1 MLRAISFGTIFL
13 PLYCE
18 LLEFYF
24 VIFRNGAYI
33 ERKVKT
39 KKKLKKTK
47 FKTLKKGHLAS
58 ETEIMLD
65 QQYVE
70 TLSDDERNLSSNAI
84 TLPQLSIDRK
94 RKKAASVDE
103 KISQKGSKKLR
114 ASESK
119 LWKNSNSLVM
129 QLESRELNS
138 GDGVNDIG
146 LKHVN
151 RSKMGGKVSITV
163 MPLKRVMVVKPEKL
177 KRKGLVWSKDYFSLS
192 DYWLA
197 QEDAIL
203 CALVHEYGTNWTLVS
218 DALYSM
224 SGGGRYRGFFRH
236 PVHCCERFRELFVKY
251 VQSTVDS
258 SNAEKNSAT
267 GSGKSLLKVTEV
279 RTFFFETRFLC
290 LRC

>member
-1 MLRAISFGTIFL
+1 M
-13 PLYCE
+13 E
-18 LLEFYF
+18 LTF

-33 ERKVKT
+33 ERKAKT

-65 QQYVE
+65 QQYAE
-70 TLSDDERNLSSNAI
+70 TLSDDERNLSSNAL
-84 TLPQLSIDRK
+84 TSPQSFIDRK

-114 ASESK
+114 ASGSK

-129 QLESRELNS
+129 QLESRELNF
-138 GDGVNDIG
+138 GDGVNNIG

-177 KRKGLVWSKDYFSLS
+177 KRKGLVWSKDYFSPT

-203 CALVHEYGTNWTLVS
+203 CAFVHEYGTNWTLVS

-251 VQSTVDS
+251 IQSTVDS

-279 RTFFFETRFLC
+279 RTFSLA
-290 LRC
+290 L